1 MKKYTA
7 EAILFLIT
15 LIWGAT
21 FVIIKV
27 ALNDISPLAFVATRF
42 VIAAVILFPF
52 YLKIR
57 DRFNK
62 ILTLSGILLG
72 VMFFLGFATQ
82 TIGLKYT
89 SATKS
94 GFITGTFVLFSPI
107 FQLVFEKKRP
117 SKGNLLG
124 VLFVLAGLILLSS
137 KGTSILDIFQEI
149 GDGFNIGDFF
159 TLLCAVFFA
168 MYLVYLDILTKK
180 YEFFPLVILQVG
192 TTAVLGIIFAF
203 GLSSFNLEAFK
214 IVINKNVI
222 FALLYTSILA
232 TLLST
237 TLQTKYQKYL
247 TPTKVGIILSF
258 EPIFSAVTA
267 FFILSERISRFS
279 LIGGILI
286 FAGLL
291 VTELF
296 DRLKFNHEQ

>member
-7 EAILFLIT
+7 EAILIFIT
-15 LIWGAT
+15 VIWGAT

-27 ALNDISPLAFVATRF
+27 ALNDVSPLAFVATRF
-42 VIAAVILFPF
+42 VLAAVILFPF
-52 YLKIR
+52 YLKIKNN
-57 DRFNK
+57 FNK

-72 VMFFLGFATQ
+72 TMFFLGFATQ

-89 SATKS
+89 TATKS
-94 GFITGTFVLFSPI
+94 GFITGTFVLFTPV
-107 FQLVFEKKRP
+107 FQLLFERKKP

-137 KGTSILDIFQEI
+137 KGASILDIFHEI
-149 GDGFNIGDFF
+149 GSGFNVGDFF

-192 TTAVLGIIFAF
+192 TTAVLGILFAF
-203 GLSSFNLEAFK
+203 CLSSFNIETFK
-214 IVINKNVI
+214 IEITKNVI

-232 TLLST
+232 TVVST
-237 TLQTKYQKYL
+237 TLQTKYQKFL

-258 EPIFSAVTA
+258 EPIFSAITA
-267 FFILSERISRFS
+267 FIILSERISRFS

-296 DRLKFNHEQ
+296 DKFKFNHE

>member
-1 MKKYTA
+1 MKKNTA
-7 EAILFLIT
+7 EAILLFIT

-27 ALNDISPLAFVATRF
+27 ALNDVSPLAFVAARF

-52 YLKIR
+52 YLRIR

-62 ILTLSGILLG
+62 VLTLSGILLG
-72 VMFFLGFATQ
+72 AMFFLGFATQ

-94 GFITGTFVLFSPI
+94 GFITGTFVLFTPV
-107 FQLVFEKKRP
+107 FQLMFEKKRP

-137 KGTSILDIFQEI
+137 KGTSILEIFEEI
-149 GDGFNIGDFF
+149 GSGFNIGDFF

-232 TLLST
+232 TVLST

-267 FFILSERISRFS
+267 FIILSERISRFS

-296 DRLKFNHEQ
+296 DKLKFNHEQ

>member
-7 EAILFLIT
+7 EAILLLIT
-15 LIWGAT
+15 VIWGAT

-27 ALNDISPLAFVATRF
+27 ALADVSPLTFVAVRF
-42 VIAAVILFPF
+42 LLAAAVLFPF
-52 YLKIR
+52 FLRIKNN
-57 DRFNK
+57 FNK
-62 ILTLSGILLG
+62 VLTLSGVLLG
-72 VMFFLGFATQ
+72 LMFFLGFATQ

-94 GFITGTFVLFSPI
+94 GFITGTFVLFTPL
-107 FQLVFEKKRP
+107 FQLLFEKKKP

-124 VLFVLAGLILLSS
+124 VLFVIAGLVFLSS
-137 KGTSILDIFQEI
+137 KGNHILEIFHEI
-149 GDGFNIGDFF
+149 GSGFNIGDFF

-180 YEFFPLVILQVG
+180 YDFFPLVILQVG
-192 TTAVLGIIFAF
+192 TTAFLGIIFAF
-203 GLSSFNLEAFK
+203 SLSALNFETIKFSLTG
-214 IVINKNVI
+214 NVI

-232 TLLST
+232 TVVST

-267 FFILSERISRFS
+267 FMILSERISRFS
-279 LIGGILI
+279 LLGGLLI
-286 FAGLL
+286 FTGLL

-296 DRLKFNHEQ
+296 DRLSFSNER

>member
-7 EAILFLIT
+7 EAILIFIT
-15 LIWGAT
+15 VIWGAT

-27 ALNDISPLAFVATRF
+27 ALADVSPLAFVAVRF
-42 VIAAVILFPF
+42 ILAAVILFPF
-52 YLKIR
+52 CIKIR
-57 DRFNK
+57 KSFNK

-72 VMFFLGFATQ
+72 AMFFLGFATQ

-94 GFITGTFVLFSPI
+94 GFITGTFVLFTPV
-107 FQLVFEKKRP
+107 FQLLFEKKKP

-124 VLFVLAGLILLSS
+124 VLFVIAGLILLSS
-137 KGTSILDIFQEI
+137 KGNSIFEVFHEI
-149 GDGFNIGDFF
+149 GSGFNIGDFF

-203 GLSSFNLEAFK
+203 ALSSFELEPFK
-214 IVINKNVI
+214 LVINKNVI

-232 TLLST
+232 TVLST

-267 FFILSERISRFS
+267 FIFLGEIISRFS
-279 LIGGILI
+279 LMGGILI

-296 DRLKFNHEQ
+296 DKLKFNHEQ